1 MNKLTGPEKTIM
13 KQLGAF
19 KMPGISAEDFC
30 EFTSAG
36 AAHDQTLALSLGP
49 VHEQREHIDGLVRKG
64 WVEQYGKYLMLH
76 PVIGDIVMAWNWTA
90 EYRTAEQAMMQ
101 KLVGIIRHD
110 YKSFLNF
117 QNEAVETVETNL
129 KGHKTVGSDRIGE
142 YISLAEQSLEWYPFS
157 DKFSQKLKYQ
167 MISMLPQSEEDKV
180 LKQSKDLLKKGKYLD
195 LEELID
201 LHYQIAY
208 IYEQQNKM
216 AASYREVKKAS
227 VLVSKVTDPLIK
239 AEHYFW
245 LACGAKENGDFEK
258 AMNLLYQAEETAY
271 NAGTD
276 QGMQKYALYLT
287 RDIHWLLEKVDIS
300 SLREEDIESVLTEIS
315 NIIDEYHV
323 TDIDTISSYYMELC
337 KHQCYAGI
345 DDKIVLETMEKGA
358 AAMQRLS
365 TSDYFYIDNV
375 ILFKFDV
382 YQALLMYDEARKVL
396 EEGVELCNRYA
407 DMLPYIRKKLD
418 LLLDLACVYHN
429 IRQPSMAKKYYD
441 QIAEILENT
450 DGLRMSQ
457 EFISDYETYR
467 L

>member
-1 MNKLTGPEKTIM
+1 M
-13 KQLGAF
+13 
-19 KMPGISAEDFC
+19 
-30 EFTSAG
+30 
-36 AAHDQTLALSLGP
+36 
-49 VHEQREHIDGLVRKG
+49 
-64 WVEQYGKYLMLH
+64 
-76 PVIGDIVMAWNWTA
+76 
-90 EYRTAEQAMMQ
+90 
-101 KLVGIIRHD
+101 IR
-110 YKSFLNF
+110 
-117 QNEAVETVETNL
+117 V
-129 KGHKTVGSDRIGE
+129 
-142 YISLAEQSLEWYPFS
+142 
-157 DKFSQKLKYQ
+157 
-167 MISMLPQSEEDKV
+167 LPQSEEDKV
-180 LKQSKDLLKKGKYLD
+180 LKQSKDLLAKGKNLD
-195 LEELID
+195 PEELID

-239 AEHYFW
+239 ADHYFW
-245 LACGAKENGDFEK
+245 LAGGAKENGDFEK

-276 QGMQKYALYLT
+276 QGMQKYAFYLT

-450 DGLRMSQ
+450 DGLHMSQ